1 MTSLHPPLLSLHP
14 SAATLLPELVQ
25 EEGHQAVGP
34 ASRLALAGCW
44 GRGGEGMEEFQV
56 KRNDGSV
63 GAAPLFLVV
72 HSSLLH
78 PKLLSNREAEGAW
91 SWGGPHLELGAEWSA
106 WRKVA
111 VV

>member
-1 MTSLHPPLLSLHP
+1 M
-14 SAATLLPELVQ
+14 
-25 EEGHQAVGP
+25 
-34 ASRLALAGCW
+34 
-44 GRGGEGMEEFQV
+44 

-78 PKLLSNREAEGAW
+78 PKLLSNRGAEGAW